1 MFDDFY
7 GYLGVEFEPVYDE
20 VGFLVGYNVWKTN
33 SICEFIPLD
42 EFFM

>member
-1 MFDDFY
+1 MFDEFY
-7 GYLGVEFEPVYDE
+7 DYLGIEFEPVYDE
-20 VGFLVGYNVWKTN
+20 SGFLVGYNVWKPN